1 MMMPRG
7 SPVTIAVVVDDVGIP
22 PPSLRRSSHRLGIYR
37 PPQHRRGTT
46 ANALPP
52 IEEASTA
59 STTSAAAGEDDID
72 IDHGIEEGEI
82 EDDEGPT

>member
-7 SPVTIAVVVDDVGIP
+7 SPVTIAVVVVDVGIP
-22 PPSLRRSSHRLGIYR
+22 PPSLRRSSHGLGIYR
-37 PPQHRRGTT
+37 PPQHRRGIT

-59 STTSAAAGEDDID
+59 STTSAAAAGEDD